1 MNAVT
6 AVGRLG
12 NMVRVRSAPGKSR
25 TGEGGTPTGESPR
38 GSKDVS
44 SSTTPIAT
52 PPANRLSLENS
63 MVAPTA
69 EGTVPVESLALI
81 REQTVSDK
89 SDSDGDTKTVV
100 DTEIQPVGIRL
111 QNRINPL
118 DLIPPPPTTPAQPA
132 LADAILLER
141 GRRMLLARGADP
153 STLPNL
159 RLAAPRSLPTSRS
172 GTPVPLNRDP
182 LGTVGGVGTQA
193 RIVVPPPTVG
203 AAIKKGTF
211 KSPALSSGSVPLRAA
226 STPGATTPSTLSQAV
241 GSIFGTSSG
250 PSADVRDVEEKGK
263 DA

>member
-25 TGEGGTPTGESPR
+25 NADGGTPTGECPK

-52 PPANRLSLENS
+52 PPAHRMSLENS
-63 MVAPTA
+63 MVAPTT
-69 EGTVPVESLALI
+69 EGNVNVETLALI

-89 SDSDGDTKTVV
+89 SDTDGDAQTVV
-100 DTEIQPVGIRL
+100 DTEFQPVGIRL
-111 QNRINPL
+111 QNRISPL
-118 DLIPPPPTTPAQPA
+118 DLIPPPPTTPTQPA

-172 GTPVPLNRDP
+172 GTPVPMSRDP
-182 LGTVGGVGTQA
+182 PGTVGGVGTQA

-211 KSPALSSGSVPLRAA
+211 KSPALSSASVPLRAA
-226 STPGATTPSTLSQAV
+226 STPVATTPSTLSQAV
-241 GSIFGTSSG
+241 GSMLGMTSG
-250 PSADVRDVEEKGK
+250 ATAHPTDAAEQGK